1 MMESSEKACTKGP
14 IRNRIAFSA
23 QASPAILSCGSPE
36 FDHESRLSMSIR
48 VRVFFLV
55 LALAAALGAQ
65 ETRGRVQGD
74 VRDPSGALVA
84 GANITLSNDES
95 GVRSLKS
102 TSETGHYMFDMV
114 VPGHY
119 TVTVEAAGFKAF
131 VQKNVL
137 IEVSGDIS
145 VDGALQVGSAQE
157 AITVEAA
164 PVSVEFNTSTMS
176 NTVDMRMADSLPEIS
191 RNPFMMVSLDP
202 AVVVNSTT
210 QQEPFHFWA
219 ASQFSIGGPTNTMK
233 DILLDGSPDMAGA
246 KSGYTPPVR
255 AVQQTSIQQNGVDAE
270 YGHSAGGVIGLIT
283 KSGSNEIHGT
293 AYYMNRNPAMSAM
306 SDRTTFTANLTRQ
319 NTFGGTVGGP
329 IRKNKLFT
337 FFAYEHIKLSNPYG
351 SRIETLPTAAERT
364 GDFSK
369 QLNNAGALSVIY
381 DPWTT
386 QTNGSTVTRTPF
398 AGNVIPTSR
407 IDPTSAL
414 MMSYLW
420 QPNNPGNGVTGANN
434 SSNYLYDIYPYYN
447 FTERTDYN
455 ITDKLKFFA
464 RYSYLHTTE
473 TTSDY
478 TGTKSVMRYFQG
490 STRNAVNATG
500 DLVWTINATTV
511 FDIHT
516 AYKGINDSFDSPSTY
531 LGTAG
536 MAKLWPNDWYASY
549 AATNPQVYF
558 PNINITAGGGL
569 NFMSSVLTYW
579 IQTPQTPSVAAK
591 LSKAIGRHYL
601 RFGGEF
607 RKEEVDAQRPIFT
620 QFTFDAGLTAN
631 TYNSPNVAVSGNGW
645 ATFLLGAL
653 DNASSTN
660 TGVAESIP
668 FQHIKSTFF
677 GYYVQDDFK
686 VNSRLTLNLGLRGEY
701 SGPLVD
707 SQYRLTRQL
716 DLTTPIPAL
725 AGANTPAMPAA
736 VTALRT
742 SNPIYN
748 GAWIFTDS
756 SHPGNWNPPSVLL
769 EPRIG
774 MALRVNDKTAIR
786 AGWARYVVPAT
797 LTNGFGSTLLG
808 SVDYSG
814 FSAVTNTVAAIQGVP
829 QETLS
834 NPFPTGLVPV
844 QGKTFGT
851 YTNMGNSALW
861 YDPDFKPQTD
871 DRLNISVQRQL
882 PSHMV
887 LDVTYYMQLSRNVP
901 YTLNVNLADPSIAY
915 KSGNATTAKVTN
927 PFYNL
932 LPANQMSGTLRTQ
945 ATVAASALLTP
956 YPQYS
961 TLNQWFTPG
970 AGDHYNS
977 LQISAR
983 RAYSSG
989 LTVMLGFNYNHEVAQ
1004 GYYNDIA
1011 TFARALTW
1019 IPAQTAKARMTGA
1032 AIYELPLGKGRHF
1045 MNNVNPFVNGILGG
1059 WNVSAVFTYNTGVP
1073 IRLGAATVT
1082 GDPALSNPTS
1092 GKWFDTS
1099 MVSVL
1104 PAFTVRT
1111 NPIQYSDLVGPR
1123 MVNLDMVLAK
1133 QIRIVERVKFEL
1145 RMEDYNSLNAFTPA
1159 APNVSIGNANYGKCV
1174 GALAGTSGR
1183 QIQLSGRFTF

>member
-1 MMESSEKACTKGP
+1 MTLLSRG
-14 IRNRIAFSA
+14 FS
-23 QASPAILSCGSPE
+23 LT
-36 FDHESRLSMSIR
+36 L
-48 VRVFFLV
+48 L
-55 LALAAALGAQ
+55 LAVALTAQ
-65 ETRGRVQGD
+65 ETRGRVQGS
-74 VRDPSGALVA
+74 VRDPSGAVVA
-84 GANITLSNDES
+84 GAAVTLTNGDT
-95 GVRSLKS
+95 GLTAAKS
-102 TSETGHYMFDMV
+102 TNETGHYLFDMV

-119 TVTVEAAGFKAF
+119 TINVAAAGFKSF

-137 IEVSGDIS
+137 VEVGGDIT
-145 VDGALQVGSAQE
+145 VDAAIAVGNASDTV
-157 AITVEAA
+157 TVEAS
-164 PVSVEFNTSTMS
+164 PISVEFNTSTMS

-202 AVVVNSTT
+202 AVTVNSTT

-219 ASQFSIGGPTNTMK
+219 ASQFSIGGPTNTMN
-233 DILLDGSPDMAGA
+233 DIILDGSPNMTVA
-246 KSGYTPPVR
+246 KSGYTPPQD

-283 KSGSNEIHGT
+283 KAGTNEIHGT
-293 AYYMNRNPAMSAM
+293 GYYMNRNPAMSAL
-306 SDRTTFTANLTRQ
+306 SDRTTFTTNLTRQ
-319 NTFGGTVGGP
+319 NTYGGTIGGP

-337 FFAYEHIKLSNPYG
+337 FFAYENIKLANPYG
-351 SRIETLPTAAERT
+351 SRIETLPTDAERT

-398 AGNVIPTSR
+398 AGNVIPASR
-407 IDPTSAL
+407 IDPTSAK
-414 MMSYLW
+414 MMTYLW
-420 QPNNPGNGVTGANN
+420 QPNNPGSGVTGANN

-447 FTERTDYN
+447 FMDRTDYN

-478 TGTKSVMRYFQG
+478 TGTNSVMRYFQG
-490 STRNAVNATG
+490 STRNAVNASG
-500 DLVWTINATTV
+500 DLVWTINPTTV
-511 FDIHT
+511 FDVHT
-516 AYKGINDSFDSPSTY
+516 AYNGINDSFGSPSTVF
-531 LGTAG
+531 GASG
-536 MAKLWPNDWYASY
+536 IASLWPNNWYAAY
-549 AATNPQVYF
+549 MPANPQVYF
-558 PNINITAGGGL
+558 PNINITSNGGSL
-569 NFMSSVLTYW
+569 FSSSVTTYW
-579 IQTPQTPSVAAK
+579 EQTPQTPSAAAK
-591 LSKAIGRHYL
+591 ISKNIGRHFL
-601 RFGGEF
+601 KVGGEF
-607 RKEEVDAQRPIFT
+607 RKEEVDAVRPIFT

-631 TYNSPNVAVSGNGW
+631 TYNSPNTGVSGNGW
-645 ATFLLGAL
+645 ATFLLGAMDGNSL
-653 DNASSTN
+653 S
-660 TGVAESIP
+660 ESIP

-677 GYYVQDDFK
+677 GYFVQDDFK
-686 VNSRLTLNLGLRGEY
+686 INSRLTLNLGLRGEY

-725 AGANTPAMPAA
+725 SGANAPQMPSA

-742 SNPIYN
+742 SSPIYN

-756 SHPGNWNPPSVLL
+756 NHPGNWDPPKLLL

-814 FSAVTNTVAAIQGVP
+814 FSAITNSIAAIQGVP

-834 NPFPTGLVPV
+834 NPFPTGLVQPA
-844 QGKTFGT
+844 GKSFGT

-861 YDPDFKPQTD
+861 YDPNFKPQTD
-871 DRLNISVQRQL
+871 DRLNVSVQRQL

-887 LDVTYYMQLSRNVP
+887 LDVTYYAQFGRNVP
-901 YTLNVNLADPSIAY
+901 YTLNLNQADPNIAY
-915 KSGNATTAKVTN
+915 QYGNATTAKVAN

-932 LPANQMSGTLRTQ
+932 LPANQMPGTLRTQ
-945 ATVAASALLTP
+945 STVAVSALLTP
-956 YPQYS
+956 YPQYGA
-961 TLNQWFTPG
+961 LNQWFTPG

-983 RAYSSG
+983 RAYSNG
-989 LTVMLGFNYNHEVAQ
+989 LTVMWGFNYNHEVAQ
-1004 GYYNDIA
+1004 GYYNDSA
-1011 TFARALTW
+1011 TYARNLTW
-1019 IPAQTAKARMTGA
+1019 IPAQTSKARMTGA

-1045 MNNVNPFVNGILGG
+1045 MNSVNPFIDGLLGG
-1059 WNVSAVFTYNTGVP
+1059 WGVSALFTYNTGVP
-1073 IRLGAATVT
+1073 IRLGSAVVT
-1082 GDPALSNPTS
+1082 GDPALSHPTS
-1092 GKWFDTS
+1092 GEWFDIS
-1099 MVSVL
+1099 KVSVL

-1111 NPIQYSDLVGPR
+1111 NPVQYSDLVGPR
-1123 MVNLDMVLAK
+1123 LVNLDMTLGK
-1133 QIRIVERVKFEL
+1133 QFRIVERVKFEL
-1145 RMEDYNSLNAFTPA
+1145 RMEAYNALNAFTPA
-1159 APNVSIGNANYGKCV
+1159 APNTSIGNANFGKCI

-1183 QIQLSGRFTF
+1183 QVQLSGRFTF

>member
-1 MMESSEKACTKGP
+1 
-14 IRNRIAFSA
+14 
-23 QASPAILSCGSPE
+23 
-36 FDHESRLSMSIR
+36 MSIR
-48 VRVFFLV
+48 LRVFLLL
-55 LALAAALGAQ
+55 LALAVSLAAQ

-74 VRDPSGALVA
+74 IHDPSGALVA
-84 GANITLSNDES
+84 GASVTLSNDDS
-95 GVRSLKS
+95 GVRTATS
-102 TSETGHYMFDMV
+102 TSEGGHYLFDMV

-137 IEVSGDIS
+137 IEVRGDVT
-145 VDGALQVGSAQE
+145 VDGSLQVGSAKD

-202 AVVVNSTT
+202 AVTVNSTT

-219 ASQFSIGGPTNTMK
+219 ASQFSIGGPTNTMN
-233 DILLDGSPDMAGA
+233 DILLDGSPNMAVA
-246 KSGYTPPVR
+246 KSGYTPPLD

-270 YGHSAGGVIGLIT
+270 YGHSAGGVIGIIT
-283 KSGSNEIHGT
+283 KSGSNEIHGS
-293 AYYMNRNPAMSAM
+293 AYYMNRNPDMSAM
-306 SDRTTFTANLTRQ
+306 SDRTTLTANLTRQ

-329 IRKNKLFT
+329 IKKNKLFT
-337 FFAYEHIKLSNPYG
+337 FFAYEHIKLANPYG

-386 QTNGSTVTRTPF
+386 QTNGSAVTRTPF
-398 AGNVIPTSR
+398 AGNIIPASR

-447 FTERTDYN
+447 FMDRTDYN

-478 TGTKSVMRYFQG
+478 TGTGSVMRYFQG
-490 STRNAVNATG
+490 STRNALNASG
-500 DLVWTINATTV
+500 DLVWTINPTTV

-516 AYKGINDSFDSPSTY
+516 AYNAINDSFDSPSTY
-531 LGTAG
+531 LGSAG
-536 MAKLWPNDWYASY
+536 LAKLWPNDWYASY
-549 AATNPQVYF
+549 SATNPQVYF

-579 IQTPQTPSVAAK
+579 VQTPQTPSVAAK

-620 QFTFDAGLTAN
+620 QFTFDAGMTAN

-653 DNASSTN
+653 DNASSSN
-660 TGVAESIP
+660 TGLAESIP

-686 VNSRLTLNLGLRGEY
+686 VTSRLTLNLGLRGEY

-707 SQYRLTRQL
+707 SQYRLTREL
-716 DLTTPIPAL
+716 DLTAPIPAL
-725 AGANTPAMPAA
+725 SGANAPAMPAA

-748 GAWIFTDS
+748 GAWIFTDA

-769 EPRIG
+769 EPRLG
-774 MALRVNDKTAIR
+774 MAFRVNDKTAIR

-814 FSAVTNTVAAIQGVP
+814 FSAITNSVAAIHGVP

-834 NPFPTGLVPV
+834 NPFPTGLVPPA
-844 QGKTFGT
+844 GKSFGT

-882 PSHMV
+882 PSHFL
-887 LDVTYYMQLSRNVP
+887 LDVTYYVQLSRNVP

-915 KSGNATTAKVTN
+915 KYGNATTAKVAN

-932 LPANQMSGTLRTQ
+932 LPANEMPGTLRTQ

-989 LTVMLGFNYNHEVAQ
+989 LTIMLGFNYNTEKAQ

-1011 TFARALTW
+1011 TYARDLTW

-1032 AIYELPLGKGRHF
+1032 SIYELPLGKGRHF
-1045 MNNVNPFVNGILGG
+1045 MNNTNRLVDGILGG
-1059 WNVSAVFTYNTGVP
+1059 WNLSAVFTYNTGVP

-1092 GKWFDTS
+1092 GEWFNTA

-1104 PAFTVRT
+1104 PSFTVRT
-1111 NPIQYSDLVGPR
+1111 NPVQYSDLVGPR
-1123 MVNLDMVLAK
+1123 MVNLDMTLAK
-1133 QIRIVERVKFEL
+1133 QFRIVERVKFEL
-1145 RMEDYNSLNAFTPA
+1145 RMEDYNTLNAFTPA
-1159 APNVSIGNANYGKCV
+1159 APNVSIGNANFGKCV

-1183 QIQLSGRFTF
+1183 QIQLGGRFMF

>member
-1 MMESSEKACTKGP
+1 
-14 IRNRIAFSA
+14 
-23 QASPAILSCGSPE
+23 
-36 FDHESRLSMSIR
+36 MSIR
-48 VRVFFLV
+48 LRVFLLL
-55 LALAAALGAQ
+55 LALAVSLAAQ

-74 VRDPSGALVA
+74 VHDPSGALVA
-84 GANITLSNDES
+84 GASVTLSNDDS
-95 GVRSLKS
+95 GVRATKS
-102 TSETGHYMFDMV
+102 TGETGHYMFDMV

-145 VDGALQVGSAQE
+145 VDGALQVGSAQD

-202 AVVVNSTT
+202 AVTVNSTT

-219 ASQFSIGGPTNTMK
+219 ASQFSIGGPTNTMN
-233 DILLDGSPDMAGA
+233 DILLDGSPNMAVA
-246 KSGYTPPVR
+246 KSGYTPPVD

-369 QLNNAGALSVIY
+369 QLNNSGALSVIY

-386 QTNGSTVTRTPF
+386 ATNGSTVTRTPF
-398 AGNVIPTSR
+398 AGNVIPSSR

-420 QPNNPGNGVTGANN
+420 QPNNPGTGVTGANN

-447 FTERTDYN
+447 FMDRTDYN

-478 TGTKSVMRYFQG
+478 TGTGSVMRFFQG
-490 STRNAVNATG
+490 STRNAVNASG
-500 DLVWTINATTV
+500 DLVWTINPTTV

-516 AYKGINDSFDSPSTY
+516 AYDGINDSFDSPSTY
-531 LGTAG
+531 LGSAG
-536 MAKLWPNDWYASY
+536 LAKLWPNNWYAPY
-549 AATNPQVYF
+549 AVNNPEVYF
-558 PNINITAGGGL
+558 PNINITAGGL

-579 IQTPQTPSVAAK
+579 VQTPQTPSVGAK

-601 RFGGEF
+601 RVGGEF
-607 RKEEVDAQRPIFT
+607 RKEEVDAQRPIFA

-631 TYNSPNVAVSGNGW
+631 TYNSPNTAVSGNGW

-653 DNASSTN
+653 DNASTSN
-660 TGVAESIP
+660 TALADSIP

-686 VNSRLTLNLGLRGEY
+686 VSSRLTLNLGLRGEY

-707 SQYRLTRQL
+707 DQYRLSRGL

-725 AGANTPAMPAA
+725 SGANTPVMPAA

-742 SNPIYN
+742 STPIYN

-756 SHPGNWNPPSVLL
+756 SHPGNWDPPSVLL

-774 MALRVNDKTAIR
+774 MALRLNDKTAIR
-786 AGWARYVVPAT
+786 AGWARYIVPAT

-814 FSAVTNTVAAIQGVP
+814 FSAITNSVAAIQGVP
-829 QETLS
+829 QSTLS
-834 NPFPTGLVPV
+834 NPFPTGLVPAA
-844 QGKTFGT
+844 GKASGT
-851 YTNMGNSALW
+851 YTNMGTTTALW
-861 YDPDFKPQTD
+861 YDPAFKPQTD

-882 PSHMV
+882 PSHLL
-887 LDVTYYMQLSRNVP
+887 LDVTYYVQFCRNVP
-901 YTLNVNLADPSIAY
+901 YTLNLNLADPNIAY
-915 KSGNATTAKVTN
+915 KLGPSGGNATTAKVAN

-932 LPANQMSGTLRTQ
+932 LPATQMPGTLRTQ

-956 YPQYS
+956 YPQYG

-989 LTVMLGFNYNHEVAQ
+989 LTLMLGFNYNTENAQ

-1011 TFARALTW
+1011 TYARALTW
-1019 IPAQTAKARMTGA
+1019 IPMNTAKARMTGA

-1045 MNNVNPFVNGILGG
+1045 MNNTNRFVDGVLGG
-1059 WNVSAVFTYNTGVP
+1059 WNVSSVFTYNTGIP

-1104 PAFTVRT
+1104 PSFTVRT
-1111 NPIQYSDLVGPR
+1111 NPVQYSDLVGPR
-1123 MVNLDMVLAK
+1123 MVNLDMTVAK
-1133 QIRIVERVKFEL
+1133 QFRIVERVKFEL
-1145 RMEDYNSLNAFTPA
+1145 RMEDYNALNAFTPT
-1159 APNVSIGNANYGKCV
+1159 APNTSIGNANFGKCV

-1183 QIQLSGRFTF
+1183 QIQLGGRFTF

>member
-1 MMESSEKACTKGP
+1 VTL
-14 IRNRIAFSA
+14 
-23 QASPAILSCGSPE
+23 LSRGIS
-36 FDHESRLSMSIR
+36 LT
-48 VRVFFLV
+48 LL
-55 LALAAALGAQ
+55 LAVALTAQ
-65 ETRGRVQGD
+65 ETRGRVQGS
-74 VRDPSGALVA
+74 VRDPSGAVVA
-84 GANITLSNDES
+84 GASVTLTNGDT
-95 GVRSLKS
+95 GLTAAKS
-102 TSETGHYMFDMV
+102 TNETGHYLFDMV

-119 TVTVEAAGFKAF
+119 TINVAAAGFKSF

-137 IEVSGDIS
+137 VEVGGDIT
-145 VDGALQVGSAQE
+145 VDAAIAVGNASDTV
-157 AITVEAA
+157 TVEAS
-164 PVSVEFNTSTMS
+164 PISVEFNTSTMS

-202 AVVVNSTT
+202 AVTVNSTT

-219 ASQFSIGGPTNTMK
+219 ASQFSIGGPTNTMN
-233 DILLDGSPDMAGA
+233 DIILDGSPNMTVA
-246 KSGYTPPVR
+246 KSGYTPPQD

-283 KSGSNEIHGT
+283 KAGTNEIHGT
-293 AYYMNRNPAMSAM
+293 AYYMNRNPAMSAL
-306 SDRTTFTANLTRQ
+306 SDRTTFTTNLTRQ
-319 NTFGGTVGGP
+319 NTYGGTIGGP

-337 FFAYEHIKLSNPYG
+337 FFAYENIKLANPYG

-369 QLNNAGALSVIY
+369 QLNNAGNLSVIY

-407 IDPTSAL
+407 IDPTSAK
-414 MMSYLW
+414 MMTYLW
-420 QPNNPGNGVTGANN
+420 QPNNPGNGITGANN

-447 FTERTDYN
+447 FMDRTDYN

-490 STRNAVNATG
+490 STRNAVNASG
-500 DLVWTINATTV
+500 DLVWTINPTTV
-511 FDIHT
+511 FDVHT
-516 AYKGINDSFDSPSTY
+516 AYNGINDSFGSPSTIF
-531 LGTAG
+531 GESGIAS
-536 MAKLWPNDWYASY
+536 LWPNNWYAAY
-549 AATNPQVYF
+549 MPANPQVYF
-558 PNINITAGGGL
+558 PNINITSNGGSL
-569 NFMSSVLTYW
+569 FSSSVTTYW
-579 IQTPQTPSVAAK
+579 EQTPQTPSAAAK
-591 LSKAIGRHYL
+591 ISKNIGRHFL
-601 RFGGEF
+601 KVGGEF
-607 RKEEVDAQRPIFT
+607 RKEEVDAVRPIFT

-631 TYNSPNVAVSGNGW
+631 TYNSPNTGVSGNGW
-645 ATFLLGAL
+645 ATFLLGAMDGNSL
-653 DNASSTN
+653 S
-660 TGVAESIP
+660 ESIP

-677 GYYVQDDFK
+677 GYFVQDDFK
-686 VNSRLTLNLGLRGEY
+686 INSRLTLNLGLRGEY

-725 AGANTPAMPAA
+725 SGANTPQMPSA

-742 SNPIYN
+742 SNPTYN

-756 SHPGNWNPPSVLL
+756 NHPGNWDPPKILL

-814 FSAVTNTVAAIQGVP
+814 FSAITNSIAAIQGVP

-834 NPFPTGLVPV
+834 NPFPTGLVQPA
-844 QGKTFGT
+844 GKSFGT
-851 YTNMGNSALW
+851 YTNMGNPALW
-861 YDPDFKPQTD
+861 YDPNFKPQTD
-871 DRLNISVQRQL
+871 DRFNVSVQRQL

-887 LDVTYYMQLSRNVP
+887 LDVTYYAQFGRNVP
-901 YTLNVNLADPSIAY
+901 YTLNLNQADPNIAY
-915 KSGNATTAKVTN
+915 QFGNATTAKVAN

-932 LPANQMSGTLRTQ
+932 LPANQMPGTLRTQ
-945 ATVAASALLTP
+945 ATVAVSALLTP
-956 YPQYS
+956 YPQYGA
-961 TLNQWFTPG
+961 LNQWFTPG

-983 RAYSSG
+983 RAYSNG
-989 LTVMLGFNYNHEVAQ
+989 LTVMWGFNYNHEVAQ

-1011 TFARALTW
+1011 TYARNLTW
-1019 IPAQTAKARMTGA
+1019 IPAQTSKARMTGA

-1045 MNNVNPFVNGILGG
+1045 MNNVNPIVNGVLGG
-1059 WNVSAVFTYNTGVP
+1059 WGVSALFTYNTGIP
-1073 IRLGAATVT
+1073 IRLGSAVVT
-1082 GDPALSNPTS
+1082 GDPALSHPTS
-1092 GKWFDTS
+1092 GEWFDTS
-1099 MVSVL
+1099 KVSVL

-1111 NPIQYSDLVGPR
+1111 NPVQYSDLVGPR
-1123 MVNLDMVLAK
+1123 LVNLDMTLGK
-1133 QIRIVERVKFEL
+1133 QFRIVERVKFEL
-1145 RMEDYNSLNAFTPA
+1145 RMEAYNALNAFTPA
-1159 APNVSIGNANYGKCV
+1159 APNTSIGNVNFGKSI

-1183 QIQLSGRFTF
+1183 QVQLSGRFNF

>member
-1 MMESSEKACTKGP
+1 M
-14 IRNRIAFSA
+14 
-23 QASPAILSCGSPE
+23 
-36 FDHESRLSMSIR
+36 
-48 VRVFFLV
+48 
-55 LALAAALGAQ
+55 
-65 ETRGRVQGD
+65 
-74 VRDPSGALVA
+74 VRDPSGAVVA
-84 GANITLSNDES
+84 GANVTLTNDNT
-95 GVRSLKS
+95 GVNAVKP
-102 TSETGHYMFDMV
+102 TSEAGRYLFDLV
-114 VPGHY
+114 EPGHY
-119 TVTVEAAGFKAF
+119 SVTVAATGFKAF
-131 VQKNVL
+131 VQKNILV
-137 IEVSGDIS
+137 EVGGDIT
-145 VDGALQVGSAQE
+145 VDA
-157 AITVEAA
+157 AITVGNASDTVTVEAS
-164 PVSVEFNTSTMS
+164 PVSVEFNTSSMS

-202 AVVVNSTT
+202 AVTVNSTT

-219 ASQFSIGGPTNTMK
+219 ASQFSIGGPTNTMN
-233 DILLDGSPDMAGA
+233 DIILDGSPNMTVA
-246 KSGYTPPVR
+246 KSGYTPPQD

-283 KSGSNEIHGT
+283 KSGANEIHGT

-306 SDRTTFTANLTRQ
+306 SDRTTLTANLTRQ

-337 FFAYEHIKLSNPYG
+337 FFAYEHIKLANPYG

-386 QTNGSTVTRTPF
+386 ATSGSTVTRTPF
-398 AGNVIPTSR
+398 AGNVIPASR
-407 IDPTSAL
+407 IDATSAK
-414 MMSYLW
+414 MMTYLW
-420 QPNNPGNGVTGANN
+420 QPNNPGTGVTGANN

-447 FTERTDYN
+447 FMDRTDYN
-455 ITDKLKFFA
+455 ISDKLKFFA

-478 TGTKSVMRYFQG
+478 TGSGSVMRYFQG
-490 STRNAVNATG
+490 STRNALNASG
-500 DLVWTINATTV
+500 DLVWTINPTTV
-511 FDIHT
+511 FDAHT
-516 AYKGINDSFDSPSTY
+516 AYNAINDSFDSPSTY
-531 LGTAG
+531 LGSTGLAG
-536 MAKLWPNDWYASY
+536 LWPNNWYAPY

-558 PNINITAGGGL
+558 PNINITSNGGSM
-569 NFMSSVLTYW
+569 FSSSVLTYW
-579 IQTPQTPSVAAK
+579 IQEPQTPSVAAK
-591 LSKAIGRHYL
+591 LSKNIGRHFL
-601 RFGGEF
+601 RVGGEF

-631 TYNSPNVAVSGNGW
+631 TYNSPNTGVSGNGW
-645 ATFLLGAL
+645 ATFLLGAMDGNSL
-653 DNASSTN
+653 
-660 TGVAESIP
+660 AESIP
-668 FQHIKSTFF
+668 FQHIRSTFF
-677 GYYVQDDFK
+677 GYFVQDDFK

-701 SGPLVD
+701 SGPLTD
-707 SQYRLTRQL
+707 TQNRLTRQL
-716 DLTTPIPAL
+716 DLTQSIPAL
-725 AGANTPAMPAA
+725 AGANTPQMPAA

-756 SHPGNWNPPSVLL
+756 NHPGNWDPPKVLL
-769 EPRIG
+769 EPRLG

-814 FSAVTNTVAAIQGVP
+814 FSAITNSIAAIQGVP

-834 NPFPTGLVPV
+834 NPFPTGLVPPA
-844 QGKTFGT
+844 GKSFGT

-861 YDPDFKPQTD
+861 YDPNFKPQTD

-887 LDVTYYMQLSRNVP
+887 LDVTYYVQLGRNVP

-915 KSGNATTAKVTN
+915 QYGNATSAKVAN

-932 LPANQMSGTLRTQ
+932 LPASQMPGTLRTQ
-945 ATVAASALLTP
+945 ATVAVSALLTP
-956 YPQYS
+956 YPQYG

-989 LTVMLGFNYNHEVAQ
+989 LTIMWGFNYNHEVAQ

-1011 TFARALTW
+1011 TYTRNLTW
-1019 IPAQTAKARMTGA
+1019 IPAQSAKARMTGA
-1032 AIYELPLGKGRHF
+1032 TIYELPLGRGRHF
-1045 MNNVNPFVNGILGG
+1045 MSSTNKLVDGVLGG

-1073 IRLGAATVT
+1073 IRLGSAVVS
-1082 GDPALSNPTS
+1082 GDPALSHPTS
-1092 GKWFDTS
+1092 GEWFDIS
-1099 MVSVL
+1099 KVAVL

-1111 NPIQYSDLVGPR
+1111 NPVQYSDLVGPR
-1123 MVNLDMVLAK
+1123 MVNIDMTLAK
-1133 QIRIVERVKFEL
+1133 QFRIVERVKFEL
-1145 RMEDYNSLNAFTPA
+1145 RMEDYNALNAFTPA
-1159 APNVSIGNANYGKCV
+1159 APNTSIGNANFGKCV

-1183 QIQLSGRFTF
+1183 QVQLSGRFTF